1 MDQLWSI
8 ALRANNTDVSMTA
21 IQILNNYYIN
31 YGNGHLEKEAE
42 FIQRCMDNLT
52 NALTDIESVSN
63 EQQRKCNMDSK
74 ITNILKHCRYRE
86 LTIHANPVIIV
97 YRRKLFKLVYVH
109 YKFAH
114 CSVSFESTILK
125 VWVNKKNWVK
135 KKQQEGMFIY
145 MYMYVFV
152 GFEGEFFYI
161 LH

>member
-63 EQQRKCNMDSK
+63 ECLRKCYMLQRLQ
-74 ITNILKHCRYRE
+74 NILKHCRYRG
-86 LTIHANPVIIV
+86 LMIN
-97 YRRKLFKLVYVH
+97 L
-109 YKFAH
+109 
-114 CSVSFESTILK
+114 
-125 VWVNKKNWVK
+125 
-135 KKQQEGMFIY
+135 
-145 MYMYVFV
+145 
-152 GFEGEFFYI
+152 
-161 LH
+161 

>member
-114 CSVSFESTILK
+114 CSVSFESAILK
-125 VWVNKKNWVK
+125 VWVNKNWVK

-161 LH
+161 VH

>member
-114 CSVSFESTILK
+114 CSVSF
-125 VWVNKKNWVK
+125 
-135 KKQQEGMFIY
+135 
-145 MYMYVFV
+145 
-152 GFEGEFFYI
+152 
-161 LH
+161 

>member
-63 EQQRKCNMDSK
+63 ECLRKYDIDTK
-74 ITNILKHCRYRE
+74 ITKHSEALQIQTLKIN
-86 LTIHANPVIIV
+86 L
-97 YRRKLFKLVYVH
+97 
-109 YKFAH
+109 
-114 CSVSFESTILK
+114 
-125 VWVNKKNWVK
+125 
-135 KKQQEGMFIY
+135 
-145 MYMYVFV
+145 
-152 GFEGEFFYI
+152 
-161 LH
+161 

>member
-125 VWVNKKNWVK
+125 VWVNINWVK

-161 LH
+161 VH